1 MITII
6 SIIINSI
13 SMISGEGAPDE
24 HVTDYNV
31 TTFLFAVIARLLVT
45 PVREEWRINLLQKW
59 FPAQYNVRKFC

>member
-13 SMISGEGAPDE
+13 SMISG

-45 PVREEWRINLLQKW
+45 PVQEEWRINLLQTW
-59 FPAQYNVRKFC
+59 FLAQYNVRKFC